1 MPPVAAAP
9 RELPFLESLSW
20 NDRGWRELSPL
31 EMLHRYETG
40 WRWRGVLA
48 DPTEEERAPSLR
60 RPRHQAVATVLAQMD
75 PGLLRGC
82 RCWFGGGTRIVL
94 DLDEYRVSADL
105 GFLRYRATNLV

>member
-1 MPPVAAAP
+1 
-9 RELPFLESLSW
+9 
-20 NDRGWRELSPL
+20 
-31 EMLHRYETG
+31 
-40 WRWRGVLA
+40 
-48 DPTEEERAPSLR
+48 
-60 RPRHQAVATVLAQMD
+60 MD